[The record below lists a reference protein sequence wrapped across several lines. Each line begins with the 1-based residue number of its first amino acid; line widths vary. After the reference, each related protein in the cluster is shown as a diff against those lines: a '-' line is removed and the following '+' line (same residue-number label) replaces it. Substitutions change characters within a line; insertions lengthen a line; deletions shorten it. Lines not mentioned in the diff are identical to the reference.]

1 MEDAK
6 ISTESLVTERLR
18 VTLAETEA
26 ERDELRA
33 KYREL
38 QCQQDESHYQRA
50 LRLEKQLADAE
61 GGARAR
67 PDEG

>member
-26 ERDELRA
+26 ETSYERSIGNYSVSRTSRIISER
-33 KYREL
+33 
-38 QCQQDESHYQRA
+38 
-50 LRLEKQLADAE
+50 
-61 GGARAR
+61 
-67 PDEG
+67 